1 MADEE
6 GKKVTR
12 REFLK
17 DGARGAAVLA
27 LGCGAGL
34 AATRGS
40 AEDRVWQI
48 DPYKCIHCGNC
59 ATYCVLTPSAVKCFH
74 AIDTLCGYCKVCY
87 GYYQFDPVNKTTGAE
102 SLLCPVDAIT
112 RKKVTDTYYEYT
124 IDEDK
129 CIGCGRCAKGCH
141 QGGAKSLYLQVRQD
155 LCLNCG
161 QCSIA
166 EACPTDAFVRVPA
179 SDPYIIKPRRSAT

>member
-1 MADEE
+1 MKGMADEE

-74 AIDTLCGYCKVCY
+74 AILVFVWKWWFVSCGI
-87 GYYQFDPVNKTTGAE
+87 AE
-102 SLLCPVDAIT
+102 SQ
-112 RKKVTDTYYEYT
+112 E
-124 IDEDK
+124 
-129 CIGCGRCAKGCH
+129 G
-141 QGGAKSLYLQVRQD
+141 
-155 LCLNCG
+155 
-161 QCSIA
+161 
-166 EACPTDAFVRVPA
+166 
-179 SDPYIIKPRRSAT
+179 